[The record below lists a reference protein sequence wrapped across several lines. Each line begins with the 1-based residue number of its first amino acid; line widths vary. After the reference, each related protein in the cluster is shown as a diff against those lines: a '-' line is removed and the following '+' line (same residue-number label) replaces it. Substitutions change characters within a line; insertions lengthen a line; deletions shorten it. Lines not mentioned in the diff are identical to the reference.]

1 MSDTLQQE
9 LQQLLR
15 TDAANAALTQ
25 LLDDYRRYHLVLVIV
40 GSLFLIAALVLSV
53 YSWRR
58 FAKAPRSSRW
68 RWTFERWTYFGFG
81 VLGLIVAAFLALV
94 VAANISNVVNPRAGF
109 TGALGLLGSP
119 SPGSNFGQVQQAY
132 SQWLQSG
139 AGSVPPA
146 VQAAVDDRLSW
157 QQPKAIYCTML
168 LIVFVGLAL
177 LVWSRL
183 IRLSRV
189 HEPRRLLLKAVLLL
203 AGIFTVVG
211 SLLLM
216 LMVMGNVQTAFAPL
230 AMTMFYG

>member
-40 GSLFLIAALVLSV
+40 VSLFLIAALVLSV

-119 SPGSNFGQVQQAY
+119 SPGSNYPSPAATAARPGRATTPKRPSTTPTLLGTSRSRMVPRPRPRWPSAMA
-132 SQWLQSG
+132 
-139 AGSVPPA
+139 AG
-146 VQAAVDDRLSW
+146 
-157 QQPKAIYCTML
+157 
-168 LIVFVGLAL
+168 
-177 LVWSRL
+177 
-183 IRLSRV
+183 
-189 HEPRRLLLKAVLLL
+189 
-203 AGIFTVVG
+203 
-211 SLLLM
+211 
-216 LMVMGNVQTAFAPL
+216 
-230 AMTMFYG
+230 